1 MSALVRPQRAGSRIN
16 DQVMWALFTDG
27 QQVSRTFRTEQ
38 EAWHQ
43 ARKCGLA
50 DGDTLERGYEIRRI
64 EGKTKVA

>member
-1 MSALVRPQRAGSRIN
+1 
-16 DQVMWALFTDG
+16 MWALFTDG
-27 QQVSRTFRTEQ
+27 QQVSRPFRTEQ